1 MVADDREG
9 GKDSPRGASS
19 RQRPVSQDQLYGP
32 GVGLVVVDLQ
42 NDFVDPAGSLCVR
55 GGQEVVAFANA
66 QIRRA
71 RSAGASVFYTQD
83 WHPPHTPHFAL
94 EGGTWPVHCVRDT
107 WGASFVPEL
116 FIEGSVVR
124 KGTGGE
130 DGYSAFSMRDV
141 ETGSIHSTELA
152 KLLETHGVRTIVLCG
167 VATDYCVR
175 ETGLDALRL
184 GYGVVVLLDGVRAV
198 DLHPGDGLLAL
209 EDLREA
215 GAVLL

>member
-1 MVADDREG
+1 MSEG
-9 GKDSPRGASS
+9 G
-19 RQRPVSQDQLYGP
+19 LYGP

-42 NDFVDPAGSLCVR
+42 NDFINPAGSLYVR
-55 GGQEVVAFANA
+55 GGQRIVPFANA
-66 QIRRA
+66 QIHRA
-71 RSAGASVFYTQD
+71 RSSGASVFYTQD

-107 WGASFVPEL
+107 WGAAFAAEL
-116 FIEGSVVR
+116 LVEGPVVR

-130 DGYSAFSMRDV
+130 DGYSGFSMRDV
-141 ETGSIHSTELA
+141 QTGSIRSTELA
-152 KLLETHGVRTIVLCG
+152 KLLEADDVHTIVLCG

-175 ETGLDALRL
+175 ETGLDAIRL

-198 DLHPGDGLLAL
+198 DLQPGDGLRAL
-209 EDLREA
+209 EDLRMA